1 VYYSAAHPIKG
12 ITLADCC
19 EISLKSAKEVP
30 FNSILWKSEMH
41 IIKYK
46 TWYYMNVIFLH
57 LIPGLLVDGLLRLSG
72 KKPLYVNI
80 YFNIYVHI
88 YI

>member
-1 VYYSAAHPIKG
+1 
-12 ITLADCC
+12 
-19 EISLKSAKEVP
+19 
-30 FNSILWKSEMH
+30 
-41 IIKYK
+41 
-46 TWYYMNVIFLH
+46 MNVIFLH